1 MLGQTISH
9 YRIIEKLGEGGMGEV
24 YRAHDERLDRPVA
37 VKVLRGF
44 LAADN
49 RRERF
54 WREARAAA
62 RTNHPHVCQIYEIG
76 EDQGRPFL
84 VMELLE
90 GQPLDARLQQGPLS
104 PGEAIEIMTH
114 ALSALG
120 EMHARGIVHR
130 DLKPSNLF
138 LTTHG
143 AKILDFGLA
152 RLVDH
157 QQGSL
162 TESGMMVGTPFYM
175 APEQALG
182 KPITPSVDLFA
193 AGAILY
199 EMLAGKRPF
208 GGNSTPEALYA
219 IVNDQ
224 PEAIGGTP
232 EAERLNLVLSRALE
246 KEPERRF
253 QTAAEMAEAL
263 RGVQS
268 GTVTATSSPV
278 RVVRRLMV
286 LPFRMLVPDAE
297 TEFLA
302 FSLPDALAN
311 TLSQI
316 ESLVV
321 RSTMLASRFAK
332 ENLDFQAL
340 ASEAQVDAVL
350 TGTLLRAGGQIRLT
364 TQLTEVPSGTLQHSI
379 TTQAPL
385 RDLFRLQDELAH
397 QVVKSLSIRLSPR
410 DDRRMN
416 RDVPASPSAYEYYLR
431 GNQCAYD
438 SKSTQIARDL
448 YLQCIEQDPDYA
460 PAWARLARC
469 YRILGKFGTEEA
481 AHLQKAEDAFE
492 RALSLNPDLSLAQ
505 SLYAYLEA
513 DLGRAQQAMERLLRH
528 ARQYP
533 HDAELFAG
541 LVHVCRYCGL
551 LNASVKAH
559 ERAKRIDPQ
568 IPTSVTHT
576 YFMLGDY
583 RRSVET
589 GPGDIGYVEGLA
601 LLALDRHKEVAR
613 GVRARLTAEAGK
625 LHPRIAQFLR
635 MLILIA
641 EGNGRVFLEEGRE
654 IFVNFTDPEGRF
666 YWVRYLAQVGEV
678 EAALEE
684 LRGVVAGGYYCA
696 STLSVDPWLD
706 PLRSLPEFEAILR
719 DATQRRGE
727 ALEVFRVSGGKEL
740 IGVDEPE

>member
-1 MLGQTISH
+1 
-9 YRIIEKLGEGGMGEV
+9 MGEV

-62 RTNHPHVCQIYEIG
+62 RTNHPNVCQIYEIG

-104 PGEAIEIMTH
+104 PGEAVYIMTQ

-120 EMHARGIVHR
+120 EMHERGIVHR

-138 LTTHG
+138 LTPHG

-152 RLVDH
+152 RLVDNE
-157 QQGSL
+157 QGSL
-162 TESGMMVGTPFYM
+162 TESGMMVGTAFYM

-182 KPITPSVDLFA
+182 KPITPAVDLFA
-193 AGAILY
+193 AGTILY
-199 EMLAGKRPF
+199 EMLAGRRPF
-208 GGNSTPEALYA
+208 EGSSTPEALYA

-224 PEAIGGTP
+224 PKAIGGTP

-253 QTAAEMAEAL
+253 RSAAEMAEAL

-268 GTVTATSSPV
+268 GTVTAAAPPV
-278 RVVRRLMV
+278 RIVKRLIV
-286 LPFRMLVPDAE
+286 LPFRMLVPDPE

-340 ASEAQVDAVL
+340 ASEAQVDAVV
-350 TGTLLRAGGQIRLT
+350 TGSLLRAGDQIRLT

-385 RDLFRLQDELAH
+385 RDLFHLQDELAH
-397 QVVKSLSIRLSPR
+397 QVVESLSIRLSPR
-410 DDRRMN
+410 DDRRMK

-448 YLQCIEQDPDYA
+448 YLRCIEQDPDYA

-469 YRILGKFGTEEA
+469 YRILGKFGTEETRN
-481 AHLQKAEDAFE
+481 LQKAEAAFE

-513 DLGRAQQAMERLLRH
+513 DLGRAQHAMERLLKR
-528 ARQYP
+528 AQQYP
-533 HDAELFAG
+533 NDAELFAG

-568 IPTSVTHT
+568 IPTSVAHT
-576 YFMLGDY
+576 YFVRGEY
-583 RRSVET
+583 QRSVKT
-589 GPGDIGYVEGLA
+589 GSGDIGYVEGLA
-601 LLALDRHKEVAR
+601 LLALGRREEVVR
-613 GVRARLTAEAGK
+613 GVHARLSAEAGTV
-625 LHPRIAQFLR
+625 HPRIAQFLH
-635 MLILIA
+635 MLLLIA
-641 EGNGRVFLEEGRE
+641 EGNAGAFLAEGSQ
-654 IFVNFTDPEGRF
+654 IFADFTDPEGRF

-678 EAALEE
+678 EMALKE
-684 LRGVVAGGYYCA
+684 LQRVVTGGYYCA
-696 STLSVDPWLD
+696 PTLAIDPGMD
-706 PLRSLPEFEAILR
+706 PLRSLSEFKAILEN
-719 DATQRRGE
+719 AEQRRGE
-727 ALEVFRVSGGKEL
+727 ALEAYQASGGTEL
-740 IGVDEPE
+740 VGAEEPE